1 MLPGQ
6 TVTNGH
12 LTKAVLLTN
21 QIRFSEHP
29 GYPQRTGPHVRYMR
43 VHSRPR
49 ASRGG
54 PFLGV
59 CPAFACPPR
68 EPDLR
73 LPFAHVHCTVHC
85 SSHSDYKGLSSW
97 WRGRYSP
104 CVMQDKDLTHARYHL
119 TRYQVTVSLSEGR
132 AKVGSNAMVVRVPC
146 VRLACCKGQGNAEW
160 RGT

>member
-1 MLPGQ
+1 MSSK
-6 TVTNGH
+6 T
-12 LTKAVLLTN
+12 
-21 QIRFSEHP
+21 
-29 GYPQRTGPHVRYMR
+29 
-43 VHSRPR
+43 R
-49 ASRGG
+49 ASGTRASKRAPTILTEGS
-54 PFLGV
+54 FRV

-146 VRLACCKGQGNAEW
+146 VRLACTSRAARDRVMQSGGEPRLCILSVLCSLGRGEENA
-160 RGT
+160 